1 MPYSW
6 NRFEGI
12 SMFDD
17 KGEVK
22 RLVGRLVQERDPDV
36 VIERL
41 RKMDFS
47 YVFSL
52 SKRGRVRELELF
64 RSEIDESWDWRN
76 GKIDESL
83 QEKVEKIVADF

>member
-1 MPYSW
+1 
-6 NRFEGI
+6 
-12 SMFDD
+12 MFDD

>member
-1 MPYSW
+1 
-6 NRFEGI
+6 
-12 SMFDD
+12 MFDD

-22 RLVGRLVQERDPDV
+22 RLLEHLVQERDPDV

-52 SKRGRVRELELF
+52 YKRGRFREIELS
-64 RSEIDESWDWRN
+64 RTEIDDSWDWRS

>member
-1 MPYSW
+1 
-6 NRFEGI
+6 
-12 SMFDD
+12 MFDD

-22 RLVGRLVQERDPDV
+22 RLLEHLVQEQDPDV

-52 SKRGRVRELELF
+52 YKRGRFREIELS
-64 RSEIDESWDWRN
+64 RTEIDDSWDWRS